1 MYLHWISPQ
10 CILTSTNCPKHVVEL
25 DLSLSLSH
33 VCHDEREHIECVSRA
48 PRARAIQIITAPP
61 QLTHMHRTRDT
72 SGHIDTRACTGVS
85 TVRST
90 LHMNQRERQPTG
102 CDTDTSLPPS
112 LCLSHVQPARKVLP
126 AAVHRLCS
134 LGVPAGG
141 RAVASAQ

>member
-1 MYLHWISPQ
+1 M
-10 CILTSTNCPKHVVEL
+10 
-25 DLSLSLSH
+25 SLSLKSR
-33 VCHDEREHIECVSRA
+33 VCLSPLAR
-48 PRARAIQIITAPP
+48 RARYTDITAPP
-61 QLTHMHRTRDT
+61 QLTHSPHTGHARAHRHTR
-72 SGHIDTRACTGVS
+72 
-85 TVRST
+85 VRVLVRGADSPY
-90 LHMNQRERQPTG
+90 MDQRERQPTG

>member
-1 MYLHWISPQ
+1 
-10 CILTSTNCPKHVVEL
+10 
-25 DLSLSLSH
+25 
-33 VCHDEREHIECVSRA
+33 
-48 PRARAIQIITAPP
+48 
-61 QLTHMHRTRDT
+61 
-72 SGHIDTRACTGVS
+72 
-85 TVRST
+85 
-90 LHMNQRERQPTG
+90 MNQRERQPTG